1 ANNDA
6 DSAVEGVFTPVTG
19 NVITGLGTTG
29 GAGGAG
35 ADVKGAD
42 DAAVSQVVGFNGSTD
57 SNPSGGFTVTGQY
70 GNLTMGPDGEYSY
83 TLTAASVP
91 VGATDVFTYTL
102 KDGDNDTD
110 PATLTINIGQDTR

>member
-1 ANNDA
+1 SVQGDDDTVNGPLFVVSATDATGDVGTGNLQVVISDDAPTANNDA

-42 DAAVSQVVGFNGSTD
+42 D
-57 SNPSGGFTVTGQY
+57 
-70 GNLTMGPDGEYSY
+70 
-83 TLTAASVP
+83 
-91 VGATDVFTYTL
+91 
-102 KDGDNDTD
+102 
-110 PATLTINIGQDTR
+110 